1 MRLQSLAWFDR
12 AMDSLRTRDRAA
24 VPRPPSLL
32 PRALDRISRPIA
44 DAAGTA
50 LLSVAASAFGFAGLW
65 DLFRV
70 TPFALSPWWALA
82 FALPGCVLIALRD
95 RIPPLLALPVAAALF
110 VGDAATVGGLGSL
123 VVLLDVLW
131 HAVHRATARAR
142 RGLAVAL
149 VIVAGGFLVFALLRT
164 SDARVAML
172 VTLQIATLLGT
183 DYWWAVAVGRAEE
196 VAALERRRA
205 ADAAREAVR
214 DERETMARELH
225 DLVAGHVSAMAIR
238 SEAALST
245 PADETRDRA
254 ALRAVRDAS
263 LDAHA
268 ALRSMI
274 TVLRVGGDAPAPA
287 PRLADIPELARA
299 AERAGLTVRIADER
313 TDDLTAGGRA
323 GALPP
328 LVDQTAAR
336 VVREALANGARHAV
350 GAEVRVRLSNRADRM
365 LIRVDSHGGRG
376 TSGPALAGS
385 GTGLAVLAECVRAL
399 GGEFS
404 AGPEGDGWS
413 VRAELPRG
421 AAA

>member
-1 MRLQSLAWFDR
+1 
-12 AMDSLRTRDRAA
+12 MDSPRTIDRVA
-24 VPRPPSLL
+24 VPRPPSPL
-32 PRALDRISRPIA
+32 PGVLDRMSRPIA

-50 LLSVAASAFGFAGLW
+50 LLSVAASALGFAGLW

-70 TPFALSPWWALA
+70 TPFPISPWWALA

-95 RIPPLLALPVAAALF
+95 RIPLLLALPVAAVLF
-110 VGDAATVGGLGSL
+110 AGDAATVGGPGSL

-164 SDARVAML
+164 SDARIAML

-196 VAALERRRA
+196 VAALERSRA
-205 ADAAREAVR
+205 KDAAREAVR

-245 PADETRDRA
+245 PPDETRDRA

-274 TVLRVGGDAPAPA
+274 TVLRGGGDAPAPA

-299 AERAGLTVRIADER
+299 AERAGLSVRIDDER
-313 TDDLTAGGRA
+313 TDELTTGGRA
-323 GALPP
+323 EALPP

-350 GAEVRVRLSNRADRM
+350 GAQVRVRLSNGTDRM
-365 LIRVDSHGGRG
+365 LIRIDSHGGRG
-376 TSGPALAGS
+376 ASGPALAGS

-421 AAA
+421 AAP

>member
-1 MRLQSLAWFDR
+1 M
-12 AMDSLRTRDRAA
+12 
-24 VPRPPSLL
+24 
-32 PRALDRISRPIA
+32 LDGVSRPVA

-50 LLSVAASAFGFAGLW
+50 LLSVVASAFGFAGLW

-70 TPFALSPWWALA
+70 TPFPISPWWALA

-110 VGDAATVGGLGSL
+110 AGDAATVGGLGSL

-131 HAVHRATARAR
+131 HAVHRATARVR

-149 VIVAGGFLVFALLRT
+149 VIVACAFLVFALLRT
-164 SDARVAML
+164 SDPRIAML

-205 ADAAREAVR
+205 TDAAREAVR

-245 PADETRDRA
+245 PPDETRDRA

-274 TVLRVGGDAPAPA
+274 AVLRDGGEAPAPA
-287 PRLADIPELARA
+287 PTLADIPELVRA
-299 AERAGLTVRIADER
+299 AEWSGLSVRISDERIADER
-313 TDDLTAGGRA
+313 TDERGDEREINGRT
-323 GALPP
+323 GALPL

-350 GAEVRVRLSNRADRM
+350 GAEVRVRLSDGVDRL
-365 LIRVDSHGGRG
+365 LIRIDSHGGRG
-376 TSGPALAGS
+376 ASGPALAGS
-385 GTGLAVLAECVRAL
+385 GTGLAVLAERVRAL

-404 AGPEGDGWS
+404 AGPTGDGWS

-421 AAA
+421 EAP

>member
-1 MRLQSLAWFDR
+1 
-12 AMDSLRTRDRAA
+12 MDSPRTIDRVAA
-24 VPRPPSLL
+24 PRPPSPL
-32 PRALDRISRPIA
+32 PGVLDRMSRPIA
-44 DAAGTA
+44 DAVGTA
-50 LLSVAASAFGFAGLW
+50 LLSVAASALGFAGLW

-70 TPFALSPWWALA
+70 TPFPISPWWALA

-95 RIPPLLALPVAAALF
+95 RIPLLLALPVAAVLF
-110 VGDAATVGGLGSL
+110 AGDAATVGGLGSL

-164 SDARVAML
+164 SDARIAML

-196 VAALERRRA
+196 VAALERSRA
-205 ADAAREAVR
+205 KDAAREAVR

-245 PADETRDRA
+245 PPDETRDRA

-274 TVLRVGGDAPAPA
+274 TVLRGGGDAPAPA

-299 AERAGLTVRIADER
+299 AERAGLSVRIDDER
-313 TDDLTAGGRA
+313 TDELTTGGRA
-323 GALPP
+323 EALPP

-350 GAEVRVRLSNRADRM
+350 GAQVRVRLSNGTDRM
-365 LIRVDSHGGRG
+365 LIRIDSYGGRG
-376 TSGPALAGS
+376 ASGPALAGS

-421 AAA
+421 AAP

>member
-1 MRLQSLAWFDR
+1 
-12 AMDSLRTRDRAA
+12 MDSPRTIDRVA
-24 VPRPPSLL
+24 VPRPPSPL
-32 PRALDRISRPIA
+32 PGVLDRMSRPIA

-50 LLSVAASAFGFAGLW
+50 LLSVAASALGFAGLW

-70 TPFALSPWWALA
+70 TPFPISPWWALA

-95 RIPPLLALPVAAALF
+95 RIPLLLLLPVAALLF
-110 VGDAATVGGLGSL
+110 AGDAATVGGLGSL

-164 SDARVAML
+164 SDARIAML
-172 VTLQIATLLGT
+172 VTLQIATLIGT

-196 VAALERRRA
+196 VAALERSRA
-205 ADAAREAVR
+205 KDAAREAVR

-245 PADETRDRA
+245 PPDESRDRA

-274 TVLRVGGDAPAPA
+274 TVLRGGGDGPAPA

-299 AERAGLTVRIADER
+299 AERAGLSVRIDDER
-313 TDDLTAGGRA
+313 TDELTTGGQA
-323 GALPP
+323 EALPP

-350 GAEVRVRLSNRADRM
+350 GAQVRVRLSNGTDRM
-365 LIRVDSHGGRG
+365 LIRIDSRGGRG
-376 TSGPALAGS
+376 ASGPALAGS

-421 AAA
+421 AAP

>member
-1 MRLQSLAWFDR
+1 
-12 AMDSLRTRDRAA
+12 MDSLRTLDRVA

-32 PRALDRISRPIA
+32 PRVLDVIPRPIV
-44 DAAGTA
+44 DAVGTA

-70 TPFALSPWWALA
+70 TPSPISPWWALA

-95 RIPPLLALPVAAALF
+95 RIPPLLALPVVAALF
-110 VGDAATVGGLGSL
+110 AGDAATVGGLGSL

-142 RGLAVAL
+142 RGVAVAL

-164 SDARVAML
+164 SDVRVAML

-205 ADAAREAVR
+205 TDAAREAVR

-245 PADETRDRA
+245 PPDETRDRA

-274 TVLRVGGDAPAPA
+274 AVLRDGGDAPAPA

-313 TDDLTAGGRA
+313 TDERTTGGRA
-323 GALPP
+323 GTLPA

-350 GAEVRVRLSNRADRM
+350 GAEVRVRLSNGADRL
-365 LIRVDSHGGRG
+365 LIRIDSHGGRG
-376 TSGPALAGS
+376 ASGPALAGS

-421 AAA
+421 AAP

>member
-1 MRLQSLAWFDR
+1 
-12 AMDSLRTRDRAA
+12 MDSPRTLDRVA
-24 VPRPPSLL
+24 VPGPPSLL
-32 PRALDRISRPIA
+32 PRMLDGISRPIA

-50 LLSVAASAFGFAGLW
+50 LLSVVASAFGFAGLW

-70 TPFALSPWWALA
+70 TPFPISPWWALA

-110 VGDAATVGGLGSL
+110 AGDAATVGGLGSL

-131 HAVHRATARAR
+131 HAVHRATARVR

-149 VIVAGGFLVFALLRT
+149 VIVACAFLVFALLRT
-164 SDARVAML
+164 SDPRIAML

-205 ADAAREAVR
+205 TDAAREAVR

-245 PADETRDRA
+245 LPDETRDRA

-274 TVLRVGGDAPAPA
+274 AVLRDGGEAPAPA
-287 PRLADIPELARA
+287 PTLADIPELVRA
-299 AERAGLTVRIADER
+299 AERSGLSVRISDERIADER
-313 TDDLTAGGRA
+313 DDERIADEREMGGRT
-323 GALPP
+323 GALPL

-350 GAEVRVRLSNRADRM
+350 GAEVRVRLSDGVDRL
-365 LIRVDSHGGRG
+365 LIRIDSHGGRG
-376 TSGPALAGS
+376 ASGPALAGS
-385 GTGLAVLAECVRAL
+385 GTGLAVLAERVRAL

-404 AGPEGDGWS
+404 AGPTGDGWS

-421 AAA
+421 EAP

>member
-1 MRLQSLAWFDR
+1 
-12 AMDSLRTRDRAA
+12 MDSPRTIDRVA
-24 VPRPPSLL
+24 VPRPPSPL
-32 PRALDRISRPIA
+32 PGVLDRMSRPIA

-50 LLSVAASAFGFAGLW
+50 LLSVAASALGFAGLW

-70 TPFALSPWWALA
+70 TPFPISPWWALA

-95 RIPPLLALPVAAALF
+95 RIPLLLALPVAAVLF
-110 VGDAATVGGLGSL
+110 AGDAATVGGLGSL

-164 SDARVAML
+164 SDARIAML

-196 VAALERRRA
+196 VAALERSRA
-205 ADAAREAVR
+205 KDAAREAVR

-245 PADETRDRA
+245 PPDESRDRA

-274 TVLRVGGDAPAPA
+274 TVLRGGGDAPSPA

-299 AERAGLTVRIADER
+299 AERAGLSVRIDDER
-313 TDDLTAGGRA
+313 TDELTTGGRA
-323 GALPP
+323 EALPP

-350 GAEVRVRLSNRADRM
+350 GAQVRVRLSNGTDRM
-365 LIRVDSHGGRG
+365 LIRIDSHGGRG
-376 TSGPALAGS
+376 ASGPALAGS

-421 AAA
+421 AAP

>member
-1 MRLQSLAWFDR
+1 
-12 AMDSLRTRDRAA
+12 MDSPRTIDRVAA
-24 VPRPPSLL
+24 PRPPSPL
-32 PRALDRISRPIA
+32 PGVLDRMSRPIA
-44 DAAGTA
+44 DAVGTA
-50 LLSVAASAFGFAGLW
+50 LLSVAASALGFAGLW

-70 TPFALSPWWALA
+70 TPFPISPWWALA

-95 RIPPLLALPVAAALF
+95 RIPLLLALPVAAVLF
-110 VGDAATVGGLGSL
+110 AGDAATVGGLGSL

-164 SDARVAML
+164 FDARIAML

-196 VAALERRRA
+196 VAALERSRA
-205 ADAAREAVR
+205 KDAAREAVR

-245 PADETRDRA
+245 PPDETRDRA

-274 TVLRVGGDAPAPA
+274 TVLRGGGDAPAPA

-299 AERAGLTVRIADER
+299 AERAGLSVRIDDER
-313 TDDLTAGGRA
+313 TDELTTGGRA
-323 GALPP
+323 EALPP

-350 GAEVRVRLSNRADRM
+350 GAQVRVRLSNGTDRM
-365 LIRVDSHGGRG
+365 LIRIDSYGGRG
-376 TSGPALAGS
+376 ASGPALAGS

-421 AAA
+421 AAP

>member
-1 MRLQSLAWFDR
+1 MRLRSGAWFDR
-12 AMDSLRTRDRAA
+12 AMDSPRTIDRVA
-24 VPRPPSLL
+24 VPRPPSPL
-32 PRALDRISRPIA
+32 PGVLDRMSRPIA
-44 DAAGTA
+44 DAVGTA
-50 LLSVAASAFGFAGLW
+50 LLSVAASALGFAGLW

-70 TPFALSPWWALA
+70 TPFPISPWWALA

-95 RIPPLLALPVAAALF
+95 RIPLLLALPVAAVLF
-110 VGDAATVGGLGSL
+110 AGDAATVGGLGSL

-164 SDARVAML
+164 SDARIAML

-196 VAALERRRA
+196 VAALERSRA
-205 ADAAREAVR
+205 KDAAREAVR

-245 PADETRDRA
+245 PPDESRDRA

-274 TVLRVGGDAPAPA
+274 TVLRGGGDAPAPA

-299 AERAGLTVRIADER
+299 AERAGLSVRIDDER
-313 TDDLTAGGRA
+313 TDELTTGGRA
-323 GALPP
+323 EALPP

-350 GAEVRVRLSNRADRM
+350 GAQVRVRLSNGTDRM
-365 LIRVDSHGGRG
+365 LIRIDSHGGRG
-376 TSGPALAGS
+376 ASGPALAGS

-421 AAA
+421 AAP

>member
-1 MRLQSLAWFDR
+1 
-12 AMDSLRTRDRAA
+12 MDSPRTIDRVA
-24 VPRPPSLL
+24 VPRPPSPL
-32 PRALDRISRPIA
+32 PGVLDRMSRPIA
-44 DAAGTA
+44 DAVGTA
-50 LLSVAASAFGFAGLW
+50 LLSVAASALGFAGLW

-70 TPFALSPWWALA
+70 TPFPISPWWALA

-95 RIPPLLALPVAAALF
+95 RIPLLLALPVAAVLF
-110 VGDAATVGGLGSL
+110 AGDAATVGGLGSL

-164 SDARVAML
+164 SDARIAML

-196 VAALERRRA
+196 VAALERSRA
-205 ADAAREAVR
+205 KDAAREAVR

-245 PADETRDRA
+245 PPDETRDRA

-274 TVLRVGGDAPAPA
+274 TVLRGGGDAPAPA

-299 AERAGLTVRIADER
+299 AERAGLSVRIDDER
-313 TDDLTAGGRA
+313 TDELTTGGRA
-323 GALPP
+323 EALPP

-350 GAEVRVRLSNRADRM
+350 GAQVRVRLSNGTDRM
-365 LIRVDSHGGRG
+365 LIRIDSHGGRG
-376 TSGPALAGS
+376 ASGPALAGS

-421 AAA
+421 AAP